1 MPAYFSDLN
10 LDQIVN
16 AAAEKKAEYH
26 CKPLYLTP
34 LKNASAVRYRQAV
47 MQDLENPELAEKT
60 ASFSTALSIIGTTLK
75 SLHTG
80 YSPLL
85 DLGEYLEQADAYCRA
100 VDDYQK
106 FLTAFSLHSEGF
118 QNARSYLTSY
128 TAAEHYR
135 DLVRDITAL
144 KHAVTK
150 IRYCMYIKN
159 STVSVQKY
167 SGQSDYTAAV
177 LKSFE
182 KFRQYPA
189 KDYTKVIE
197 DTYYA
202 KYVEEAILSR
212 VAKLYPDEF
221 TQLEEFVK
229 NHPKFPDPQIMSFSR
244 DVMFYI
250 SWLEYIRPLINA
262 GCIFCYPELT
272 EENDTRCIGGF
283 DTVLAA
289 KLAAEGKIPVVNDF
303 SLSGQERI
311 FVVTGPNQGGKTTFA
326 RMVGQIHYLASLGV
340 KIPASS
346 AKLSLC
352 DQIFTHFEHEE
363 QIGDLTGK
371 LNDELIRIHDILKSA
386 TPNSLIIINEIFAS
400 TSVKDA
406 VSIGKHLMQMITTGG
421 MRCVLVTFLQ
431 ELSHYSDSVVSLVS
445 FTEIDSPEKR
455 TFHIVRKPADDQA
468 YAMSI
473 AGIHH
478 LTYNEICR
486 RIRP

>member
-1 MPAYFSDLN
+1 MPAYFADLN

-16 AAAEKKAEYH
+16 AVAEKKAEYH
-26 CKPLYLTP
+26 CKPLFLTP
-34 LKNASAVRYRQAV
+34 LKTASAVRYRQAI
-47 MQDLENPELAEKT
+47 MQDLEDPELADKT
-60 ASFSTALSIIGTTLK
+60 TSFSTALSIISTTLK
-75 SLHTG
+75 SIRTG
-80 YSPLL
+80 SSPYL

-106 FLTAFSLHSEGF
+106 FLTTARPQSDGF
-118 QNARSYLTSY
+118 QNARRYLTSY
-128 TAAEHYR
+128 TAAEHFR
-135 DLVRDITAL
+135 DLVRDITSL
-144 KHAVTK
+144 KHAITG

-159 STVSVQKY
+159 ATVSVQKY

-182 KFRQYPA
+182 KFRQHPA
-189 KDYTKVIE
+189 ADYTKVIE

-202 KYVEEAILSR
+202 KYVEEAIVSR
-212 VAKLYPDEF
+212 VAKLYPEEF
-221 TQLEEFVK
+221 TQLEEFVH
-229 NHPKFPDPQIMSFSR
+229 NHPEFPDPEIMSFSR

-250 SWLEYIRPLINA
+250 AWLEYIRPLIDA
-262 GCIFCYPELT
+262 GCSFCYPELT
-272 EENDTRCIGGF
+272 EENETRCFGGF
-283 DTVLAA
+283 DTALAA
-289 KLAAEGKIPVVNDF
+289 KLAADGKIPVFNDF
-303 SLSGQERI
+303 SLLGKERI
-311 FVVTGPNQGGKTTFA
+311 FVITGPNQGGKTTFA

-363 QIGDLTGK
+363 HIGDLTGK
-371 LNDELIRIHDILKSA
+371 LNDELIRIHDILNRA
-386 TPNSLIIINEIFAS
+386 TPDSLIIINEIFAS

-406 VSIGKHLMQMITTGG
+406 VSIGKHLMQMITTAG

-431 ELSHYSDSVVSLVS
+431 ELSQDSESVVSLVS
-445 FTEIDSPEKR
+445 FTETDSPEKR
-455 TFHIVRKPADDQA
+455 TYHIVRKPADDQA

-478 LTYNEICR
+478 LTYDEIRR